1 MQTEVQKAVQ
11 RAVWVVGQ
19 QRYKDVLKGHRE
31 SVCGSGPPLFCC
43 QRGLLMRALSHLPSL
58 TRHPLLVPHT
68 LLSPRRGRSLA
79 SPLPL
84 GLTACHLLLSR
95 GPLLPGCCSSFAS
108 PLLPPAS
115 LHSAPGV
122 CPSLFIPCSF
132 FLSLFFLFFF
142 FLAHVSSSL
151 LTAPHL
157 GFLAVTRRFVGQA
170 SPRHWAGC
178 RGRTRSPPPRPWAG
192 VSPPLSPLLAAVLP
206 PVPGTRLHGGAGPLL
221 WRGDRVSPGVPAL
234 AGRGVP
240 GHQGERA
247 GRAPAFCP
255 SAERPPPWRVC
266 LSCPSRS

>member
-1 MQTEVQKAVQ
+1 M
-11 RAVWVVGQ
+11 VGQ

-122 CPSLFIPCSF
+122 YPSLFIPCSF

-142 FLAHVSSSL
+142 FFGSREFFSTHCPSLGLSCRHSPVCGAGVTSSL
-151 LTAPHL
+151 GWVPGPHT
-157 GFLAVTRRFVGQA
+157 VP
-170 SPRHWAGC
+170 S
-178 RGRTRSPPPRPWAG
+178 
-192 VSPPLSPLLAAVLP
+192 SPPL
-206 PVPGTRLHGGAGPLL
+206 
-221 WRGDRVSPGVPAL
+221 
-234 AGRGVP
+234 GRGLTSPVSSAGSCSSTCP
-240 GHQGERA
+240 GNASSRRSG
-247 GRAPAFCP
+247 PASMARRSCQ
-255 SAERPPPWRVC
+255 PWSTCTRGTWC
-266 LSCPSRS
+266 TGTSR